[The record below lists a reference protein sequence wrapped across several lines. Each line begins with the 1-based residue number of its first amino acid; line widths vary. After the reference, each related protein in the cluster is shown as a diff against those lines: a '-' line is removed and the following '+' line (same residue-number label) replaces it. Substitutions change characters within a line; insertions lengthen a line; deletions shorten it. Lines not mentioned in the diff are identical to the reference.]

1 MSNQFS
7 YYVFQKRAQKY
18 LRTAVRDISYVSYSH
33 ARTILLVFESQY
45 SEKNTETKRIIES
58 LIADGKKV
66 VAIGY
71 VDKKNSITATYP
83 EFRVLYKKDL
93 GLFEKPNKQIFC
105 KLLEN
110 EYDLLIDITN
120 KRILPL
126 EYIVLHANAKCKTG
140 MQKSNLK
147 LYDFAVDIE
156 NHLKENEIQT
166 DDLKF
171 SFLYDQIL
179 FYLKNIQSK
188 DY

>member
-1 MSNQFS
+1 MSEKLS

-18 LRTAVRDISYVSYSH
+18 LRTIDRDISFVNYSQ
-33 ARTILLVFESQY
+33 AKTILLVFESHY

-58 LIADGKKV
+58 LTADGKKV

-71 VDKKNSITATYP
+71 VDKKNSISATYP
-83 EFRVLYKKDL
+83 EFRILYKKDI
-93 GLFEKPNKQIFC
+93 GLFERPAKQILC
-105 KLLEN
+105 ELVNN

-120 KRILPL
+120 NRILPL

-140 MQKSNLK
+140 MQKSNLN

-156 NHLKENEIQT
+156 NHLKENDIQV

-179 FYLKNIQSK
+179 FYLKSIQSK